1 MLQYGL
7 DLVTFFLVIK
17 CIRTTPRLMQQND
30 SLINIVANMRFG
42 PQFATTYAYDGVTQ
56 GYKYRSKTIFTS
68 SGVAKY
74 AVINHLEIS
83 FC

>member
-1 MLQYGL
+1 
-7 DLVTFFLVIK
+7 
-17 CIRTTPRLMQQND
+17 MQKND

-42 PQFATTYAYDGVTQ
+42 TQFATTYAYDGVTQ
-56 GYKYRSKTIFTS
+56 GYKYHRSKTDFTS

-74 AVINHLEIS
+74 AVINQLEIS